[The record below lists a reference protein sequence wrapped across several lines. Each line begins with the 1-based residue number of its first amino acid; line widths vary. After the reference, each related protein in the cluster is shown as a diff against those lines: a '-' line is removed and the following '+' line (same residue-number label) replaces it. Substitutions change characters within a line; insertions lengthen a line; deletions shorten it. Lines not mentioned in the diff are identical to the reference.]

1 MKKTNNIRLIFL
13 TIISV
18 IIALSSCKKEY
29 YVDGGVHDPNYDGTI
44 LQFLKSRPELFDTLV
59 KVLEMGDYATLLN
72 DPNAN
77 VTFFAPTSQSIAK
90 SMTSLNRS
98 LFQRGQDTVLDV
110 KQVSPEVWEKYLSKY
125 IYRDKYL
132 LKDYP
137 QIDTV
142 DMLAYPGQGYISIG
156 GEAMNIGT
164 FYNDVRTKNSA
175 GVEQIVK
182 YAGYRQVLINY
193 SNPVA
198 TSDIQPTN
206 GVVHVLQYFK
216 HSFGFYSFDF
226 ASDALNKG
234 ITY

>member
-1 MKKTNNIRLIFL
+1 MKMTNNIRFIFL
-13 TIISV
+13 AIIST
-18 IIALSSCKKEY
+18 IIALSSCRKEY
-29 YVDGGVHDPNYDGTI
+29 YEDGGVHDPNYDGTI

-59 KVLEMGDYATLLN
+59 KVLELGEYSTLLN

-77 VTFFAPTSQSIAK
+77 VTFFAPTSQSISK
-90 SMTSLNRS
+90 SIRALNS
-98 LFQRGQDTVLDV
+98 VLYARGQDTVLDV
-110 KQVSPEVWEKYLSKY
+110 RQVSPEVWKKYLSKY

-137 QIDTV
+137 QIDTS

-182 YAGYRQVLINY
+182 YAGYRQILINY
-193 SNPVA
+193 TNPVA
-198 TSDIQPTN
+198 TSNIQPNN
-206 GVVHVLQYFK
+206 GVIHVLQYFR
-216 HSFGFYSFDF
+216 HSFGFYSYDF
-226 ASDALNKG
+226 ASDAFNMG